1 MHTHQ
6 LLRHAAS
13 GAAIAALLMVGAC
26 NLDEVV
32 TVEDIDVATP
42 GSLRSADALPVLLA
56 AAIGDFQVAYS
67 GNTGTE
73 GQIQYSGMMAD
84 EFLNSESFPTRIEV
98 DMRDVNRDNAS
109 TEGVFRTIQ
118 RARAM
123 AELAARRFE
132 EFAPTQRGRA
142 EALAL
147 AGFSYILVAENYCSG
162 VAFSRINDQDQEEY
176 GEPLTTEEMLTEAV
190 ASFDAALGVA
200 PATSDIAHLARVG
213 KGRAL
218 VNLGRFADAVTAVQA
233 VPDTF
238 RYSIFHTENSGRQ
251 QNGIFNFATLGRR
264 WTVANRE
271 GVNGLPFVTE
281 GDTANAARDP
291 RIPLRRNPAS
301 AGVGF
306 DATTP
311 LFIQLKYPN
320 RSADVV
326 LASGVEARL
335 IEAEAALKAGNNTEW
350 LAKLNAVRTPRHVRL
365 VLHDIVNP
373 APAAPLAPLTD
384 PGTPDARIDLHFK
397 ERAYWLFLTSHR
409 LGDLRRL
416 VRPATRGGYG
426 RAEDAVF
433 PSGGYFK
440 GGLYGDDMNFPIPIV
455 EENNPNV
462 EGCLNRDP

>member
-1 MHTHQ
+1 MYTQ
-6 LLRHAAS
+6 RLMRHATF
-13 GAAIAALLMVGAC
+13 GAATIVLVAVGGC
-26 NLDEVV
+26 SLDEVV

-42 GSLRSADALPVLLA
+42 GSLRTPDALPVLLA

-67 GNTGTE
+67 GNTTTE
-73 GQIQYSGMMAD
+73 GQIQYSGMLAD
-84 EFLNSESFPTRIEV
+84 EFLNAESFPTRIEI
-98 DMRDVNRDNAS
+98 DMRNVNRDNAS

-132 EFAPTQRGRA
+132 ELAPTQLGRA

-147 AGFSYILVAENYCSG
+147 AGFTHILVAENYCAG

-176 GEPLTTEEMLTEAV
+176 GEPLTTDEMLTQAV
-190 ASFDAALGVA
+190 AQFDQALTLA
-200 PATSDIAHLARVG
+200 PAASNIAHLARVG
-213 KGRAL
+213 RGRAL
-218 VNLGRFADAVTAVQA
+218 VDLGRFSDAATAVQS
-233 VPDTF
+233 VPNDF
-238 RYSIFHTENSGRQ
+238 AYLIFHTENSTRQ
-251 QNGIFNFATLGRR
+251 QNGIFNFATLSRR

-271 GVNGLPFVTE
+271 GVNGLPFVEE
-281 GDTANAARDP
+281 GDSANAARDP

-301 AGVGF
+301 GGVGF

-320 RSADVV
+320 RGADVL

-335 IEAEAALKAGNNTEW
+335 IEAEVALKAGNDAAW
-350 LAKLNAVRTPRHVRL
+350 LATLNALRTQANVRI
-365 VLHDIVNP
+365 VLNNP
-373 APAAPLAPLTD
+373 TATATLAPLVD
-384 PGTPDARIDLHFK
+384 PGSAGARVDLHFK

-416 VRPATRGGYG
+416 VRPTARGGYG
-426 RAEDAVF
+426 RTEDAVF

-440 GGLYGDDMNFPIPIV
+440 GGLYGDDMNLPIPIV
-455 EENNPNV
+455 EDNNPNV
-462 EGCLNRDP
+462 QGCLNREP